1 MVVKSE
7 KACKEDVMKCPH
19 CDGLES
25 RVIDTRASGERIR
38 RRRECSSCNKRFT
51 TYERIVLSNPMVV
64 KRDGRR
70 EEFDRDKLSLGIRK
84 ACAKR
89 PIAMGDLER
98 MIDQV
103 EARVYRLGKAEIPS
117 QVIGDLVMERLRELD
132 ELAYILFASVYLPL
146 TDLESMK
153 KEVDRLL
160 QRSE

>member
-1 MVVKSE
+1 
-7 KACKEDVMKCPH
+7 
-19 CDGLES
+19 
-25 RVIDTRASGERIR
+25 
-38 RRRECSSCNKRFT
+38 
-51 TYERIVLSNPMVV
+51 MVV

-70 EEFDRDKLSLGIRK
+70 EEFDRDKLALGIRK

-103 EARVYRLGKAEIPS
+103 ESQVYRLGKAEISS

-160 QRSE
+160 QRRK

>member
-1 MVVKSE
+1 
-7 KACKEDVMKCPH
+7 MKCPH
-19 CDGLES
+19 CGSVES

-38 RRRECSSCNKRFT
+38 RRRECSACNTRFT
-51 TYERIVLSNPMVV
+51 TYERVALSNPMVV

-70 EEFDRDKLSLGIRK
+70 EEFDRDKLALGIRK

-89 PIAMGDLER
+89 PISMGDLER

-103 EARVYRLGKAEIPS
+103 ESQVYRLGKAEISS

-146 TDLESMK
+146 ADLESMK

-160 QRSE
+160 QRRK